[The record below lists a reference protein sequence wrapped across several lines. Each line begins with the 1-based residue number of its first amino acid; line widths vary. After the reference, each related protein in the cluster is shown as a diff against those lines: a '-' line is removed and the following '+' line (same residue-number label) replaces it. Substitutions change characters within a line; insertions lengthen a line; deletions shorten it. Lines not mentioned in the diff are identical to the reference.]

1 MIVCYDVLDLRTH
14 LAFFGN
20 GGWHDL
26 IFDDYLIVP
35 INGPFTSENLR
46 NHCFCL

>member
-14 LAFFGN
+14 LAFSVMVVGMI
-20 GGWHDL
+20 